1 MDGIWITNENY
12 STTLYRLFAYIE
24 ADDLLTPIMEGIF
37 NYAIYTLD
45 VEK

>member
-1 MDGIWITNENY
+1 MDYKWNY
-12 STTLYRLFAYIE
+12 STTDIIRIREHIE